1 MKADHLEA
9 ALPRRPLA
17 VLAGLLVSVL
27 CGLVVAALAPLGSN
41 AEVTA
46 VPAQPTRGTG
56 SVFADGPARAVPDMA
71 LLSAA
76 DVERALPP
84 AHARFATGAWHS

>member
-1 MKADHLEA
+1 MKADHLGV

-17 VLAGLLVSVL
+17 VLAGLLAGAL
-27 CGLVVAALAPLGSN
+27 CGLVVAALAPTGPD
-41 AEVTA
+41 AEVA
-46 VPAQPTRGTG
+46 AAPAREAG

-84 AHARFATGAWHS
+84 AHARFAAGAWHS

>member
-1 MKADHLEA
+1 MKADHVGV

-17 VLAGLLVSVL
+17 VLAGLLVGAL
-27 CGLVVAALAPLGSN
+27 CGLLGAALAPLGSDD
-41 AEVTA
+41 EVA
-46 VPAQPTRGTG
+46 VVPAHGAG

-84 AHARFATGAWHS
+84 AHARFAAGAWHS

>member
-1 MKADHLEA
+1 MKADHLGV
-9 ALPRRPLA
+9 ALPRRPMA
-17 VLAGLLVSVL
+17 VLAGLLVGAL
-27 CGLVVAALAPLGSN
+27 CGLVVAALAPLDSG
-41 AEVTA
+41 AEVAT
-46 VPAQPTRGTG
+46 VPAQPAHGAG

-84 AHARFATGAWHS
+84 AHARFAAGAWHS

>member
-1 MKADHLEA
+1 MKADHVGV

-17 VLAGLLVSVL
+17 VLAGLLVGAL
-27 CGLVVAALAPLGSN
+27 CGLLGAALAPLGSDD
-41 AEVTA
+41 EVAA
-46 VPAQPTRGTG
+46 VSMQPTHGAG

-84 AHARFATGAWHS
+84 AHARFAAGAWHS